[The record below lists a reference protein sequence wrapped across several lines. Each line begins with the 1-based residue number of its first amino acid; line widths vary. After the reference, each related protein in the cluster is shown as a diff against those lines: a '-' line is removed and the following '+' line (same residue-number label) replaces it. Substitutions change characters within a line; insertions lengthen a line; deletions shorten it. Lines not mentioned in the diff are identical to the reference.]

1 MSTHNICLYGEL
13 EKIIPELSSNT
24 PKHWNA
30 HLSKPLLF
38 IYSMSFKKKKKKKLC
53 FCFFV
58 VCNFFSIIR
67 LIYIISWYIVLNS
80 MTECSS
86 PFVLMYL
93 LIQESYYGSVCL
105 FLSCCFFFSTTGII
119 YIKNLDIVVL
129 PDCTGAW
136 STIVF
141 NLFTDVWNSYKASSL
156 LLPKCINYVHV
167 CIFTSAMSE
176 NVPSDMCTL
185 QRFWSDRAFAQ
196 SDQNLHWAYM
206 CFGCKV
212 FPGKQWRFWSDSA
225 NVQASPK
232 RTYIILTPSN
242 PTFI

>member
-1 MSTHNICLYGEL
+1 
-13 EKIIPELSSNT
+13 
-24 PKHWNA
+24 
-30 HLSKPLLF
+30 
-38 IYSMSFKKKKKKKLC
+38 
-53 FCFFV
+53 
-58 VCNFFSIIR
+58 
-67 LIYIISWYIVLNS
+67 

-86 PFVLMYL
+86 VVFNV
-93 LIQESYYGSVCL
+93 
-105 FLSCCFFFSTTGII
+105 FTDTGII
-119 YIKNLDIVVL
+119 LWLSLFVFVFFVCVFFFLHNWDHLYKNLDIVVL

-141 NLFTDVWNSYKASSL
+141 NVFTDVWNSYNASSL

-176 NVPSDMCTL
+176 NVPSDMCAL

-196 SDQNLHWAYM
+196 SDQYLHWAYM

-225 NVQASPK
+225 NVQADLHHQNVP
-232 RTYIILTPSN
+232 I
-242 PTFI
+242 